1 MANILCIETATKW
14 CSVAISVNDELKVL
28 VEDSADQY
36 IHSEKLHVFIE
47 QALNQFEGEIDTV
60 AVSKGP
66 GSYTGLRIGVA
77 AAKGLCMA
85 WGVPLIG
92 ISSLQIIA
100 AGLKGIHKS
109 SSYFPV
115 IDARRMEVFGAK
127 YNSDLVLQDEVKSY
141 IFDEEFTTNLNGY
154 FAGGDGADK
163 GKEWIEKV
171 GGKVDL
177 DVYSSAQHMIN
188 IAKSRFE
195 KSEFDDLLLFEPEYH
210 KNFKAGRPKKL
221 I

>member
-14 CSVAISVNDELKVL
+14 CSVAIASGDTCKVL
-28 VEDSADQY
+28 IEDSADQY

-47 QALNQFEGEIDTV
+47 QALNQFEGKIEAV

-85 WGVPLIG
+85 WNVPLIG
-92 ISSLQIIA
+92 ISSLQVIA
-100 AGLKGIHKS
+100 AGMQKKNPNL
-109 SSYFPV
+109 SYFPV

-127 YNSDLVLQDEVKSY
+127 YDRNLELIDEVKSH
-141 IFDEEFTTNLNGY
+141 IFDEDFSVDLVG
-154 FAGGDGADK
+154 FVAGGDGAEK
-163 GKEWIEKV
+163 GKDWIEKS
-171 GGKVDL
+171 GGTVDL
-177 DVYSSAQHMIN
+177 EVYNSAANMIN
-188 IAKSRFE
+188 LANTCYE
-195 KSEFDDLLLFEPEYH
+195 KSMFEDLILFEPDYH
-210 KNFKAGRPKKL
+210 KNFKAGKPKKL